1 MASKQRGAP
10 SKRACDMLFSRLV
23 RSRGRCERCGSTQN
37 LQCAHIIS
45 RRYVQTRCDPRNA
58 WCLCTRCHFYVDGHF
73 EAKAELVAQTIGTKT
88 FEELQQQAYS
98 NKGPTK
104 LAFWKEKYE
113 ELKRLLGE

>member
-1 MASKQRGAP
+1 
-10 SKRACDMLFSRLV
+10 
-23 RSRGRCERCGSTQN
+23 
-37 LQCAHIIS
+37 
-45 RRYVQTRCDPRNA
+45 
-58 WCLCTRCHFYVDGHF
+58 VDGHF